1 MIIYHPFSLHAYL
14 YMVNIY
20 GGNKMFRSSDRSHL
34 RNYIPS
40 KPNTIKGRGCSCPDD
55 CVTNFN
61 WFGAWVDIPDDILS
75 GNSCLCETDLNFL
88 KEIINQNSNNNLIGN
103 AQEGF
108 PLPDH
113 TFVTVDGNAF
123 NTIFF

>member
-1 MIIYHPFSLHAYL
+1 
-14 YMVNIY
+14 
-20 GGNKMFRSSDRSHL
+20 MFRSSDRSHL

-88 KEIINQNSNNNLIGN
+88 KEIINQNSNNNW
-103 AQEGF
+103 
-108 PLPDH
+108 
-113 TFVTVDGNAF
+113 
-123 NTIFF
+123 